1 MKKQYV
7 LPFMESKSNK
17 IAKNGKKIIK
27 LKKTKYIVEYNN
39 ERYICI
45 FSKKG
50 ILLTCYL
57 LWS

>member
-1 MKKQYV
+1 
-7 LPFMESKSNK
+7 MESKSNK